1 MKKHKGK
8 LPKKTTWKNWNQMGG
23 YKCTEEK
30 ELNMDKTD
38 SGQRRMDS
46 FEISGIKS
54 AGSEFSFQF
63 LYVCIHQGDNSRL
76 TSEGTMARSEV
87 IHVELVVNKCHEG
100 SIF

>member
-1 MKKHKGK
+1 
-8 LPKKTTWKNWNQMGG
+8 MGG

-54 AGSEFSFQF
+54 AGSEFSF
-63 LYVCIHQGDNSRL
+63 
-76 TSEGTMARSEV
+76 
-87 IHVELVVNKCHEG
+87 
-100 SIF
+100 